1 MAGMNNRHIIQM
13 KPYTDATVF
22 FLLRDIAMGFCLG
35 TANIIPGVS
44 GGTFLL
50 IFNIYERV
58 FTVLEHI
65 NPSNIIHVLNSAAK
79 IICGPAR
86 QAHLKNLAQF
96 FESKDFFFVLR
107 LATGAVGAIFLL
119 SGLMKY
125 LLVHYFSPTYALFF
139 GLILVS
145 IIVPLR
151 MMTQKKIY
159 MILFF
164 AFGVSA
170 TIWVSL
176 AVNPYEKVKLK
187 SEIYHARYIKEKKVQ
202 RTGGSP
208 DRHSLISEYTADGYA
223 YALVCGAVAVSAMI
237 LPGISGSL
245 VLILMGE
252 YFEIISAIAGLG
264 TLRADYIL
272 FLGCFSVGLAAGGLL
287 FARLV
292 NELLKRFYNPV
303 MAFLTGLMAG
313 SLYALWPFKK
323 SIIMAEQYIRHDGVI
338 QVIDHARIYTN
349 INQLP
354 SGTDPQLY
362 FSLAAFAAGCVI
374 MCFFVRHGN

>member
-1 MAGMNNRHIIQM
+1 MDNIRHRQDR
-13 KPYTDATVF
+13 PDTGSPAF
-22 FLLRDIAMGFCLG
+22 SLLRDIAMGFCLG

-58 FTVLEHI
+58 FTVLECI
-65 NPSNIIHVLNSAAK
+65 NPSNIINVLTRIWK

-86 QAHLKNLAQF
+86 QAHLKDLTHF
-96 FESKDFFFVLR
+96 FESRDFFFVFR
-107 LATGAVGAIFLL
+107 LAAGAAAAIFLL

-145 IIVPLR
+145 IIVPLK
-151 MMTQKKIY
+151 MMTEKKVY

-164 AFGVSA
+164 AFGVFA
-170 TIWVSL
+170 TIWVSS
-176 AVNPYEKVKLK
+176 AVNPYDKVKLK
-187 SEIYHARYIKEKKVQ
+187 SEIYHARYIN
-202 RTGGSP
+202 GSSSG
-208 DRHSLISEYTADGYA
+208 RHDLTSEYTAEDYV
-223 YALVCGAVAVSAMI
+223 YALACGAIAVSAMI

-264 TLRADYIL
+264 SLRLDHIL
-272 FLGCFSVGLAAGGLL
+272 FLGCFAVGLAAGGLL
-287 FARLV
+287 FARIV
-292 NELLKRFYNPV
+292 NGLLKRFYNPV

-338 QVIDHARIYTN
+338 RVIEHARIYTN
-349 INQLP
+349 INQMP
-354 SGTDPQLY
+354 SKTDPHLY

-374 MCFFVRHGN
+374 MAFFVRHEN

>member
-1 MAGMNNRHIIQM
+1 M

-151 MMTQKKIY
+151 MMTQKKI
-159 MILFF
+159 
-164 AFGVSA
+164 
-170 TIWVSL
+170 
-176 AVNPYEKVKLK
+176 
-187 SEIYHARYIKEKKVQ
+187 
-202 RTGGSP
+202 
-208 DRHSLISEYTADGYA
+208 
-223 YALVCGAVAVSAMI
+223 
-237 LPGISGSL
+237 
-245 VLILMGE
+245 
-252 YFEIISAIAGLG
+252 
-264 TLRADYIL
+264 
-272 FLGCFSVGLAAGGLL
+272 
-287 FARLV
+287 
-292 NELLKRFYNPV
+292 
-303 MAFLTGLMAG
+303 
-313 SLYALWPFKK
+313 
-323 SIIMAEQYIRHDGVI
+323 
-338 QVIDHARIYTN
+338 
-349 INQLP
+349 
-354 SGTDPQLY
+354 
-362 FSLAAFAAGCVI
+362 
-374 MCFFVRHGN
+374 